1 MRLTSVLPML
11 RTENMLGAL
20 ISYQSFF
27 VNGSTLRARVKHT
40 RNHPSSVTPPRN
52 PTRARSHS
60 FPFVP
65 LVVHLARSRRHRD
78 DIKIRKIFHPPS
90 RAPRD
95 DDDDDTASPP
105 RVFVVIARATDQSP
119 RTDPSSSSPSHRDA
133 RRETRAREQRLQ
145 HVRLLLAALL
155 ALGHSLILTDRHDDS
170 RARVKGGRRRSR
182 AREMAGGASACVRIT
197 LYTRFYV
204 FEYVLHVL
212 LCIT

>member
-95 DDDDDTASPP
+95 DDDDTASSS
-105 RVFVVIARATDQSP
+105 RVFVVLARARDQSP

-133 RRETRAREQRLQ
+133 RRETRDANGDYDTYAFFLPPFLPLDIRLFLPTAMTTVAR
-145 HVRLLLAALL
+145 A
-155 ALGHSLILTDRHDDS
+155 
-170 RARVKGGRRRSR
+170 
-182 AREMAGGASACVRIT
+182 
-197 LYTRFYV
+197 
-204 FEYVLHVL
+204 
-212 LCIT
+212 

>member
-1 MRLTSVLPML
+1 ML

-95 DDDDDTASPP
+95 DDDDTASSS
-105 RVFVVIARATDQSP
+105 RVFVVLARARDQSP

-197 LYTRFYV
+197 LYTRLYV